1 MITPVLPCPV
11 CNAPTPY
18 DWNRCGTCGAQRIVA
33 ADGSHAGFAR
43 LAAPWRRVVAALLDL
58 ALFAVPAVL
67 VLAVLPDRIADPTP
81 AAGGQE
87 GLIAVIILAALL
99 YGPVSIGANGRTVGK
114 RLLCI
119 HVVGDDGR
127 APSYPRA
134 GVREGVGKVLL
145 LGSLIALPL
154 LVAQID
160 EAATYDGTGEN
171 AGTYVAIVVLFL
183 ALSFAGISVGLLF
196 AGDRHR
202 AVHDRMAG
210 TVCVAGV
217 PVSRTA
223 EALRAAPAARASD
236 VPVP

>member
-1 MITPVLPCPV
+1 MIAPVLPCPI
-11 CNAPTPY
+11 CSAPTPY
-18 DWNRCGTCGAQRIVA
+18 DWDRCGNCGAQRIVA
-33 ADGSHAGFAR
+33 ADGSHAGFAA
-43 LAAPWRRVVAALLDL
+43 LAAPWRRVVAVLLDL
-58 ALFAVPAVL
+58 ALFVVPAVV

-87 GLIAVIILAALL
+87 GLMAVIILAALL
-99 YGPVSIGANGRTVGK
+99 YPPVSIGAHGRTLGK
-114 RLLCI
+114 RLLRI

-154 LVAQID
+154 LVTQIH

-171 AGTYVAIVVLFL
+171 AGTYVGIGVLF
-183 ALSFAGISVGLLF
+183 AAASFAGISTGLLF

-202 AVHDRMAG
+202 ALHDRMAG
-210 TVCVAGV
+210 TVCVAGT

-223 EALRAAPAARASD
+223 EAPRAAPVAQVSDAPAR
-236 VPVP
+236 

>member
-1 MITPVLPCPV
+1 MIAPVLPCPI
-11 CNAPTPY
+11 CSAPTPY
-18 DWNRCGTCGAQRIVA
+18 DWDRCGTCGSQRIVA

-43 LAAPWRRVVAALLDL
+43 LAGPWRRVAAALLDL
-58 ALFAVPAVL
+58 ALFAVPAVI
-67 VLAVLPDRIADPTP
+67 VLAVLPERIADPTP

-87 GLIAVIILAALL
+87 GLMAVIILAALL
-99 YGPVSIGANGRTVGK
+99 YGPVSIGANGRTLGK
-114 RLLCI
+114 RLLRI

-127 APSYPRA
+127 APAYPRA

-154 LVAQID
+154 LVIQID
-160 EAATYDGTGEN
+160 EAINYDGTGEN
-171 AGTYVAIVVLFL
+171 AGTYVAIGVLFV
-183 ALSFAGISVGLLF
+183 AVSFAGISVGLLF

-223 EALRAAPAARASD
+223 EAPLAAPAAPVSD
-236 VPVP
+236 APAR

>member
-1 MITPVLPCPV
+1 MIAPVLPCPI

-18 DWNRCGTCGAQRIVA
+18 DWDRCGHCGAQRMVA

-43 LAAPWRRVVAALLDL
+43 LAAPWRRVAAALLDL
-58 ALFAVPAVL
+58 SLFAVPAAL
-67 VLAVLPDRIADPTP
+67 VLLVLPDRIADPTP

-87 GLIAVIILAALL
+87 GLMAVIVLAALL
-99 YGPVSIGANGRTVGK
+99 YGPVSIGANGRTLGK
-114 RLLCI
+114 RLLRI
-119 HVVGDDGR
+119 HVVGDDGP

-134 GVREGVGKVLL
+134 AVREGVGKVLL

-154 LVAQID
+154 LIAQIH
-160 EAATYDGTGEN
+160 EAVTYDGTGEN
-171 AGTYVAIVVLFL
+171 AGTYVAIGALFL
-183 ALSFAGISVGLLF
+183 ALSFAGISTGLLF

-202 AVHDRMAG
+202 ALHDRMAG

-223 EALRAAPAARASD
+223 EALRAAPAGRASD

>member
-1 MITPVLPCPV
+1 MIAPVLPCPI
-11 CNAPTPY
+11 CHAPTPY
-18 DWNRCGTCGAQRIVA
+18 DWDRCGTCGAQRMVA

-43 LAAPWRRVVAALLDL
+43 LAGPWRRVVAALLDL
-58 ALFAVPAVL
+58 ALFAIPAVV
-67 VLAVLPDRIADPTP
+67 VLAVLPDRIADPSP

-87 GLIAVIILAALL
+87 GLMAVIVLAALL

-114 RLLCI
+114 RIVRI

-145 LGSLIALPL
+145 LASFAALPL
-154 LVAQID
+154 LIVQIQSAID
-160 EAATYDGTGEN
+160 YNGDGEN
-171 AGTYVAIVVLFL
+171 AGTYVAIVALFL
-183 ALSFAGISVGLLF
+183 ALTFAGVSTGLLF

-202 AVHDRMAG
+202 ALHDRMAG
-210 TVCVAGV
+210 TVCVAGT

-223 EALRAAPAARASD
+223 AALRAAPAARASD
-236 VPVP
+236 APAA